1 MSGRCEGR
9 IERLRELLPDH
20 QMSSDTG
27 FSATPCSMTARR
39 PEGGMLFRV
48 FLNPDDLRQLL
59 KRAMGQEETAAI
71 MREIAGD
78 GGNNHR
84 RGQ

>member
-1 MSGRCEGR
+1 
-9 IERLRELLPDH
+9 
-20 QMSSDTG
+20 
-27 FSATPCSMTARR
+27 MTARR